1 MLLYEYTMSKTYKS
15 KKRKKTEIL
24 GYRTADFFKKKAAVP
39 KMPKSIYRVQQH
51 KV

>member
-1 MLLYEYTMSKTYKS
+1 MTKTYKR
-15 KKRKKTEIL
+15 RKKTEIL

-39 KMPKSIYRVQQH
+39 KMPKSISRIQQH